1 MSWVCEN
8 CGNEITEEE
17 LQELIEDQEE
27 NLEDVSAVILV
38 DCDSCEEELATYEN
52 DDIIDGS
59 PTQTEPQ
66 NTSDTRSK
74 MLQLARKGSNQSEQ
88 TTT

>member
-8 CGNEITEEE
+8 CGNEITEED
-17 LQELIEDQEE
+17 LQELMEGQEE
-27 NLEDVSAVILV
+27 NIEDVSAVILV
-38 DCDSCEEELATYEN
+38 DCDACEDELATYEN
-52 DDIIDGS
+52 NDIIDGS
-59 PTQTEPQ
+59 PHKEPLQT
-66 NTSDTRSK
+66 NARSK